1 MFGRILRIGVIFE
14 YHVHIFNKDKGIDSY
29 ITQGTLWAIHW
40 FNTFVAQ
47 LLLTAVRLNLYKKYF
62 ILLSNVS
69 IIVYKAGKCTGL
81 KNNKLI
87 HLNLSAGSYS
97 TDDFNAKIK
106 VAILQKRQDWEPP
119 QIKDL
124 RLVIPEHYKF
134 MASNTIFTAFGILDN
149 YLEETTPIRATL
161 PPLVHIK
168 HSLLHQL
175 LQNYC
180 YCTVKKST
188 KLKTSWMVSHQLC
201 WPAYTLLVIGKLFLE
216 CI

>member
-1 MFGRILRIGVIFE
+1 MFGRILRIGIIFE
-14 YHVHIFNKDKGIDSY
+14 YHVHIFNKDKGIDSH

-47 LLLTAVRLNLYKKYF
+47 LLLTAVRLNLYKKDF
-62 ILLSNVS
+62 FLLSNVS
-69 IIVYKAGKCTGL
+69 IIVYKAGKRTGL

-124 RLVIPEHYKF
+124 RLVILEHYKF
-134 MASNTIFTAFGILDN
+134 MGLQYYFYRVWYTRQLSWRDYTNQGNLA
-149 YLEETTPIRATL
+149 
-161 PPLVHIK
+161 PLVHIK
-168 HSLLHQL
+168 HSLIHQL

-201 WPAYTLLVIGKLFLE
+201 WPAYTLLVIGKLFLQ